1 MNPEPQGSGPGREP
15 IFNAP
20 PGTLS
25 ICGFLVVCHLLF
37 RFVDQ
42 PWQDMALDSFAFVPI
57 TFLSQFDGQGSGL
70 SPMVTLSLVTHA
82 FLHGDF
88 VHLALNTGF
97 LLAFGTA
104 VERRIGTLRFFVL
117 FACCAAAGALAETIA
132 GHSVPV
138 QLIGASGAVYGMM
151 AAAVPII
158 FHKGRPKRFR
168 RMLEFVAIIMG
179 LNLIFALVGLGDF
192 LAGAQVAWRAHA
204 GGFAAG
210 LALILVL
217 TPKPTIR
224 RAS

>member
-1 MNPEPQGSGPGREP
+1 VSYEPQGSSPGREP

-25 ICGFLVVCHLLF
+25 ICGFLVACHLLF
-37 RFVDQ
+37 RFVDH
-42 PWQDMALDSFAFVPI
+42 PWQDLALDTFAFVPLY
-57 TFLSQFDGQGSGL
+57 FLSQFDSQGSGL
-70 SPMVTLSLVTHA
+70 SPMVSLSLVTHA

-117 FACCAAAGALAETIA
+117 FACCAAAGALAETA
-132 GHSVPV
+132 ASHRVPV

-151 AAAVPII
+151 AAAVPIM
-158 FHKGRPKRFR
+158 FHSGRPKRLR

-192 LAGAQVAWRAHA
+192 LAGAQVAWRAHV
-204 GGFAAG
+204 GGFVAG

-217 TPKPTIR
+217 TPKQTIR
-224 RAS
+224 RAP